1 MTQDTVNE
9 IKELALAN
17 YDEGG
22 HWVVECFSD
31 QDILEHFNS
40 VKDAREYWLLKQ
52 ENEDEKQAAHEFYN
66 DSKFWADFY
75 NVKTNV

>member
-1 MTQDTVNE
+1 MTQDTVNV

-31 QDILEHFNS
+31 QDILEYFNS
-40 VKDAREYWLLKQ
+40 VEDAREYWLLKQ
-52 ENEDEKQAAHEFYN
+52 ENEDEKQAAYEFYN
-66 DSKFWADFY
+66 DGKFWADFY

>member
-1 MTQDTVNE
+1 MTQDKVNQ

-40 VKDAREYWLLKQ
+40 VEDAREYWLL
-52 ENEDEKQAAHEFYN
+52 
-66 DSKFWADFY
+66 
-75 NVKTNV
+75 